1 MKKNMNFALLW
12 NRVIKSFVG
21 NKKLVFIVFIILNLT
36 TFSAKAP
43 VNLYEADESFKFE
56 GIKQIEVQVLG
67 YDLENSG
74 LSFEDRL
81 NMLEKRVFGSVSSDN
96 VLVRQRKL
104 YDLLFLDSTYFSLIT
119 KTDNLEDYLFQNRK
133 KEKDILTRVERVE
146 EYLFGTRIEKDSLV
160 SRIDNLYEYLLLR
173 DQNFAVKAKFLQKE
187 IDVFEIKAVK
197 RYGALQL
204 NQILEFNLE
213 KDIPGLASAGS
224 LVIGQVISK
233 KKSSML
239 SDEEIVIIFRKIVNT
254 DGRDISIYKTLEL
267 KGNSSGLFFGKQV
280 RIDNVLIIG

>member
-1 MKKNMNFALLW
+1 MKKNIGFVSLLDRL
-12 NRVIKSFVG
+12 NKSKYFLITMFLLSS
-21 NKKLVFIVFIILNLT
+21 LVF
-36 TFSAKAP
+36 SATKP
-43 VNLYEADESFKFE
+43 ELNLYEADESLKFQ

-81 NMLEKRVFGSVSSDN
+81 NMLERRVFGNVSSDN

-104 YDLLFLDSTYFSLIT
+104 YDLLFLDSSYFSLIT

-133 KEKDILTRVERVE
+133 KEKDIMTRVERVE
-146 EYLFGTRIEKDSLV
+146 EYLFGTRLEKDALV

-173 DQNFAVKAKFLQKE
+173 DQNFAIKAKFLQKE
-187 IDVFEIKAVK
+187 IDIFEIKAIK
-197 RYGALQL
+197 RYGSLQL
-204 NQILEFNLE
+204 NQVLEFNLE
-213 KDIPGLASAGS
+213 KDIPGLAKAGS
-224 LVIGQVISK
+224 LIIGQVISK
-233 KKSSML
+233 KKSSMKN
-239 SDEEIVIIFRKIVNT
+239 DEEVVIIFRKIINT

>member
-1 MKKNMNFALLW
+1 MKKNVSFIINKGIHILL
-12 NRVIKSFVG
+12 
-21 NKKLVFIVFIILNLT
+21 IVFLLSIS
-36 TFSAKAP
+36 TFSATKPAI
-43 VNLYEADESFKFE
+43 NLYEADESLKFQ
-56 GIKQIEVQVLG
+56 GIRQIEIQVLG

-81 NMLEKRVFGSVSSDN
+81 NMLERRVFGNTSSDN

-104 YDLLFLDSTYFSLIT
+104 YDLLFLDSSYFSLIT
-119 KTDNLEDYLFQNRK
+119 KTDNLEDYLFQNRR
-133 KEKDILTRVERVE
+133 KERDIMTRVERVE
-146 EYLFGTRIEKDSLV
+146 EYLFGTRLEKDSLV

-173 DQNFAVKAKFLQKE
+173 DQNFAVKAKFLQKQ
-187 IDVFEIKAVK
+187 IDVFEIKAIR

-213 KDIPGLASAGS
+213 KDIPGIASAGS

-233 KKSSML
+233 KKSSMTV
-239 SDEEIVIIFRKIVNT
+239 DEEVVIIFRKIINT

-267 KGNSSGLFFGKQV
+267 KGNSSGLFFGRQV

>member
-1 MKKNMNFALLW
+1 MKKN
-12 NRVIKSFVG
+12 VS
-21 NKKLVFIVFIILNLT
+21 FIINKGIHILLMVFLLSIS
-36 TFSAKAP
+36 TFSATKPAI
-43 VNLYEADESFKFE
+43 NLYEADESLKFQ
-56 GIKQIEVQVLG
+56 GIRQIEIQVLG

-81 NMLEKRVFGSVSSDN
+81 NMLERRVFGNTSSDN

-104 YDLLFLDSTYFSLIT
+104 YDLLFLDSSYFSLIT
-119 KTDNLEDYLFQNRK
+119 KTDNLEDYLFQNRR
-133 KEKDILTRVERVE
+133 KERDIMTRVERVE
-146 EYLFGTRIEKDSLV
+146 EYLFGTRLEKDSLV

-173 DQNFAVKAKFLQKE
+173 DQNFAVKAKFLQKQ
-187 IDVFEIKAVK
+187 IDVFEIKAIR

-213 KDIPGLASAGS
+213 KDIPGIASAGS

-233 KKSSML
+233 KKSSMTV
-239 SDEEIVIIFRKIVNT
+239 DEEVVIIFRKIINT

-267 KGNSSGLFFGKQV
+267 KGNSSGLFFGRQV

>member
-1 MKKNMNFALLW
+1 MKKNIGFVSLLDRL
-12 NRVIKSFVG
+12 NRAKSFLITMILLS
-21 NKKLVFIVFIILNLT
+21 NLVLAT
-36 TFSAKAP
+36 TKPA
-43 VNLYEADESFKFE
+43 VNLYEADESLKFQ

-81 NMLEKRVFGSVSSDN
+81 NMLERRVFGNVSSDN

-104 YDLLFLDSTYFSLIT
+104 YDLLFLDSSYFSLIT

-133 KEKDILTRVERVE
+133 KEKDIMTRVERVE
-146 EYLFGTRIEKDSLV
+146 EYLFGTRLEKDSLV

-173 DQNFAVKAKFLQKE
+173 DQNFAIKAKFLQKE
-187 IDVFEIKAVK
+187 IDIFEIKAIK

-204 NQILEFNLE
+204 NQVLEFNLE
-213 KDIPGLASAGS
+213 KDIPGLAKAGS
-224 LVIGQVISK
+224 LIIGQVISK
-233 KKSSML
+233 KKSSMKN
-239 SDEEIVIIFRKIVNT
+239 DEEVVIIFRKIINT

>member
-1 MKKNMNFALLW
+1 MKKNIGFVSLLDRLNRAKGFLITMFLLSSLAFA
-12 NRVIKSFVG
+12 
-21 NKKLVFIVFIILNLT
+21 T
-36 TFSAKAP
+36 TKPA
-43 VNLYEADESFKFE
+43 VNLYEADESLKFQ

-81 NMLEKRVFGSVSSDN
+81 NMLERRVFGNVSSDN

-104 YDLLFLDSTYFSLIT
+104 YDLLFLDSSYFSLIT

-133 KEKDILTRVERVE
+133 KEKDIMTRVERVE
-146 EYLFGTRIEKDSLV
+146 EYLFGTRLEKDALV

-173 DQNFAVKAKFLQKE
+173 DQNFAIKAKFLQKE
-187 IDVFEIKAVK
+187 IDIFEIKAIK

-204 NQILEFNLE
+204 NQVLEFNLE
-213 KDIPGLASAGS
+213 KDIPGLAKAGS
-224 LVIGQVISK
+224 LIIGQVISK
-233 KKSSML
+233 KKSSMQN
-239 SDEEIVIIFRKIVNT
+239 DEEVVIIFRKIINT